1 MFPLRPRASPG
12 AGPRARPGAGARA
25 RARARSIHCASVI
38 VLLLVSQMPLGVY
51 AVEELRVRC

>member
-12 AGPRARPGAGARA
+12 AGPRARPGAGAG
-25 RARARSIHCASVI
+25 ARARSIHCASVI

>member
-1 MFPLRPRASPG
+1 MFLLRPRASPG
-12 AGPRARPGAGARA
+12 AGPRARPGAGAG
-25 RARARSIHCASVI
+25 ARARSIHCASVI